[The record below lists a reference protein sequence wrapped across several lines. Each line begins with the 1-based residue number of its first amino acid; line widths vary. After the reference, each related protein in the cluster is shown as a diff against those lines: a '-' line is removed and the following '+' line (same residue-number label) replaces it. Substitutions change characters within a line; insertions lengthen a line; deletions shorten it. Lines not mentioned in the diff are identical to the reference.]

1 VCVWVLVFGSFG
13 CLSRAGFSGGSEV
26 RADGSRR
33 GVVPVVVVLVLDGRH
48 ESDLAVQAPVV
59 EPVDVLRDG

>member
-1 VCVWVLVFGSFG
+1 
-13 CLSRAGFSGGSEV
+13 
-26 RADGSRR
+26 
-33 GVVPVVVVLVLDGRH
+33 VPVVVVLVLDGRH